1 MMSTLDDNFL
11 LSNQGTNWFLEII
24 IDSLREE
31 STSMSSFGYF
41 IQDVS
46 LLQIH
51 NFLL

>member
-11 LSNQGTNWFLEII
+11 LSNQGTNWFLEIV

-41 IQDVS
+41 IQDAKFIANS
-46 LLQIH
+46 
-51 NFLL
+51 